1 MRKKKEEQILS
12 LLERYRGGIRAMGA
26 RAAPMSDPEDV
37 LQEAALAAVE
47 AARRWRAG
55 RGGSL
60 AALWWPRFRKAL
72 AALGAADRPLRLPRR
87 VRRRAAA
94 GEEIPAAAWPL
105 PLEAL
110 GELPAKDGD
119 PLALLLAEEEQA
131 ERRRLLRAALARL
144 PALERRVVCLRFG
157 LGAAGE
163 LTPREAARYLG
174 IRPGQVLALQRRAL
188 GRLREALKAE
198 GGWG

>member
-1 MRKKKEEQILS
+1 
-12 LLERYRGGIRAMGA
+12 
-26 RAAPMSDPEDV
+26 MSDPEDV

-47 AARRWRAG
+47 AARRWRSG

-60 AALWWPRFRKAL
+60 ATVWWPRFRKAL
-72 AALGAADRPLRLPRR
+72 AALGAVDRPLRLPRR
-87 VRRRAAA
+87 VRRRVAA

-110 GELPAKDGD
+110 GELPAEDGD

-131 ERRRLLRAALARL
+131 ERRRLLEAALARL
-144 PALERRVVCLRFG
+144 PPLERRVIRLRFG

-174 IRPGQVLALQRRAL
+174 IRPGQVLAFQRRAL
-188 GRLREALKAE
+188 GRLREIL
-198 GGWG
+198 GGGGYDR

>member
-1 MRKKKEEQILS
+1 MRKREVQILS

-26 RAAPMSDPEDV
+26 RAAPMSDPADV

-60 AALWWPRFRKAL
+60 ATLWWPRFRKAL
-72 AALGAADRPLRLPRR
+72 VALGAGDRPLRLPRR
-87 VRRRAAA
+87 VRRRVAA

-110 GELPAKDGD
+110 GELPAEDGD
-119 PLALLLAEEEQA
+119 PLALLLAAEEQA
-131 ERRRLLRAALARL
+131 ERRRLLEAALARL
-144 PALERRVVCLRFG
+144 PALERRVIRLRFG

-163 LTPREAARYLG
+163 LTPREAACYLG
-174 IRPGQVLALQRRAL
+174 IRPGQVRALQRQAL
-188 GRLREALKAE
+188 GRLREILKE
-198 GGWG
+198 GGDDR

>member
-1 MRKKKEEQILS
+1 MRKREEKVLS
-12 LLERYRGGIRAMGA
+12 LLERYRGGILAMRA

-47 AARRWRAG
+47 AARRWRSG

-60 AALWWPRFRKAL
+60 ATVWWPRFRKAL
-72 AALGAADRPLRLPRR
+72 AAMGAGDRPLRLPRR
-87 VRRRAAA
+87 VRRRVAA

-110 GELPAKDGD
+110 GELPAEDGD

-131 ERRRLLRAALARL
+131 ERRRLLEAALACL
-144 PALERRVVCLRFG
+144 PPLERRVIRLRFG

-174 IRPGQVLALQRRAL
+174 IRPGQVRALLRQAL
-188 GRLREALKAE
+188 GRLREIL
-198 GGWG
+198 GGGRDDR

>member
-1 MRKKKEEQILS
+1 
-12 LLERYRGGIRAMGA
+12 
-26 RAAPMSDPEDV
+26 MSDPEDV
-37 LQEAALAAVE
+37 LQAAALAAVE

-60 AALWWPRFRKAL
+60 ATLWWPRFRKAL
-72 AALGAADRPLRLPRR
+72 AVLGAVDRPLRLPRR
-87 VRRRAAA
+87 VRRRVAA

-110 GELPAKDGD
+110 GELPAEDGD

-131 ERRRLLRAALARL
+131 ERRRLLEAALARL
-144 PALERRVVCLRFG
+144 PALERQVIRLRFG

-174 IRPGQVLALQRRAL
+174 IRPGQVRALQRQAL
-188 GRLREALKAE
+188 GRLRGILKAE
-198 GGWG
+198 GERG

>member
-1 MRKKKEEQILS
+1 MRKREGILS
-12 LLERYRGGIRAMGA
+12 LLERYRGGILAMGA

-47 AARRWRAG
+47 AARRWRPG

-60 AALWWPRFRKAL
+60 ATLWWPRLHKAF
-72 AALGAADRPLRLPRR
+72 AAMGARDRPLPLPRR
-87 VRRRAAA
+87 VRRRVAA

-110 GELPAKDGD
+110 GELPAEDGD

-131 ERRRLLRAALARL
+131 ERRRLLEAALACL
-144 PALERRVVCLRFG
+144 PALERRVIRLRFG

-188 GRLREALKAE
+188 GRMREILKK
-198 GGWG
+198 GGDDG